1 MQVGSS
7 TNVYNSGMQG
17 IQRGEAQL
25 NQAAQTIA
33 SANVRDNAG
42 DTDKAMLDQK
52 QGQRQVEASTRAIQ
66 VGNETLG
73 SLIDIKV

>member
-25 NQAAQTIA
+25 NQAAQTVA
-33 SANVRDNAG
+33 SANVRGSDA
-42 DTDKAMLDQK
+42 DLDSAMVEQK
-52 QGQRQVEASTRAIQ
+52 EGQRQVEASTRAIQ
-66 VGNETLG
+66 AGGKTLG

>member
-17 IQRGEAQL
+17 IARGEAQL
-25 NQAAQTIA
+25 NQSAQTIA
-33 SANVRDNAG
+33 SANVRDTDG
-42 DTDKAMLDQK
+42 DIDKAMVEQK

-66 VGNETLG
+66 AENQTLG